1 MCPDVDAARDLTRAS
16 TGAQYGTNAPVVPA
30 GAPGELRVDARK
42 ADLIPEYH

>member
-1 MCPDVDAARDLTRAS
+1 MCPDVDPAPGPDPGVHGR
-16 TGAQYGTNAPVVPA
+16 QYGTNAPVVPA